1 MGVMECGMKLGVV
14 AGGESVL
21 GVGVG
26 VGVGVGLYGGTFFY
40 DILPNFSY
48 WGLEFLL
55 PTLPPNPFLCTCKEL
70 RKFSFVVPT
79 TEAIA
84 TE

>member
-1 MGVMECGMKLGVV
+1 MGAMECGMKLGVV

-55 PTLPPNPFLCTCKEL
+55 PTLPQAISCVLVRSYASFLL
-70 RKFSFVVPT
+70 
-79 TEAIA
+79 
-84 TE
+84 